1 MQKVYA
7 TCQSGLSFYFVY
19 HRWGLGGYIFLMV
32 VSQFNQVIQ
41 FITWLGYAN
50 STLNPII
57 YTIFNDDFR
66 QAFSR
71 IIFCKLKCC

>member
-1 MQKVYA
+1 M
-7 TCQSGLSFYFVY
+7 LIFYTY
-19 HRWGLGGYIFLMV
+19 H
-32 VSQFNQVIQ
+32 QVIQ

-66 QAFSR
+66 QAFSK
-71 IIFCKLKCC
+71 IIFCRL